1 MAKSCPVPIFPLTSV
16 SAILGAASDDES
28 LRERALESI
37 ARAYWKP
44 VYKYL
49 RLRWNLG
56 REDAEDLTQE
66 FFARAARESTFSRYD
81 ASIARFRTF
90 VRACL
95 DSMAKNGRIAGARLK
110 RGGQVTLI
118 DAFAEGEAE
127 LTGLAAPTDEE
138 ADDFFRREWLRSVF
152 ELAVSQTRD
161 ELRAAGKQTH
171 WTIFERYDLT
181 AHPSGARPTYG
192 ELGAALGVPPTQ
204 VTNFLALAR
213 RTFRRILLDRLRE
226 QCASNAEYRHEAREL
241 LGHAVL

>member
-1 MAKSCPVPIFPLTSV
+1 VSIFPLTSV
-16 SAILGAASDDES
+16 SAIAGAASDDES

-44 VYKYL
+44 AYKYL

-66 FFARAARESTFSRYD
+66 FFARAARESTFSHYD

-90 VRACL
+90 VRVCL
-95 DSMAKNGRIAGARLK
+95 DSTAKNARIAGGRLK
-110 RGGQVTLI
+110 RGGGMTRV

-127 LTGLAAPTDEE
+127 LAGLAAPADDE
-138 ADDFFRREWLRSVF
+138 ADDFFRREWLRRLF
-152 ELAVSQTRD
+152 ELAVTETRD
-161 ELRAAGKQTH
+161 ELFAAGKQTH
-171 WTIFERYDLT
+171 WAIFERYDLT
-181 AHPSGARPTYG
+181 AHASSARPTYA
-192 ELGAALGVPPTQ
+192 ELGAELRVPPTQ

-241 LGHAVL
+241 LGHAVV